1 MGSLKILPLLAAGF
15 LAALLA
21 WASVEPSP
29 PAALVREARLAYRRN
44 SSAVKNPR
52 YLTLIDYTKPI
63 FVPRLWVIDMTT
75 GAAVLTCRVSHALS
89 SGFIYPDEL
98 SNEEGSQKSCAGSF
112 VTRETYQGKFGA
124 SLRVV
129 GLDPGNSRA
138 LRRHIVLHENLL
150 PYSRGC
156 WMTLPATNR
165 RLLALTKGG
174 TFVYVA
180 SVRRLR

>member
-1 MGSLKILPLLAAGF
+1 MRNLKTTLFLVAGF

-63 FVPRLWVIDMTT
+63 FVPRLWVIDITT

-112 VTRETYQGKFGA
+112 VTRETYHGKFGA

-138 LRRHIVLHENLL
+138 LRRHIVFHENLL

-180 SVRRLR
+180 SVKRLR